1 MEVTPTIGKK
11 RPAEIGAKISAT
23 KQAKKM
29 AKQINDGV
37 KPTLSFIL
45 GASESN
51 EQILKREKA

>member
-1 MEVTPTIGKK
+1 MEVTPT
-11 RPAEIGAKISAT
+11 
-23 KQAKKM
+23 QAKKM